1 MVEGVRL
8 THPDRVL
15 WPEVEVTKLELARY
29 YVGVAEWM
37 LPHVARRPLAVV
49 RGPRGYARA
58 RRFFQK
64 HLAAGM
70 PAGGAQ
76 RPHPG
81 RGGRAGP
88 HRESTTSPAWSPWC
102 RWTCSRFTRGERGQ
116 TRWSVRTAWSS
127 TSIPDESIAWSVVVD
142 AARAARLRL
151 EHLGLTGASSR
162 PTGGKG
168 LHVVVPLARRH
179 GWTEMKAFSR
189 AVAADLARRLPD
201 AFTINPAKAARR
213 GKIYLDYLR
222 NGRGATAV
230 AAYSARARA
239 GAPVSAPLAW
249 EELEGPVRSGDFT
262 VRTVPERLAALP
274 ADPWQDVASVRQS
287 ITAPMRASLG
297 LARASAPRAPRSR
310 S

>member
-1 MVEGVRL
+1 MVL
-8 THPDRVL
+8 DL
-15 WPEVEVTKLELARY
+15 D
-29 YVGVAEWM
+29 
-37 LPHVARRPLAVV
+37 
-49 RGPRGYARA
+49 
-58 RRFFQK
+58 
-64 HLAAGM
+64 
-70 PAGGAQ
+70 
-76 RPHPG
+76 
-81 RGGRAGP
+81 
-88 HRESTTSPAWSPWC
+88 
-102 RWTCSRFTRGERGQ
+102 
-116 TRWSVRTAWSS
+116 
-127 TSIPDESIAWSVVVD
+127 PDESIAWSFVVD

-151 EHLGLTGASSR
+151 EHLGLRSFVKT
-162 PTGGKG
+162 TGGKG

-179 GWTEMKAFSR
+179 GWSEMKAFSR

-230 AAYSARARA
+230 AAYSARARP

-274 ADPWQDVASVRQS
+274 ADPWEDVASVRQS

-297 LARASAPRAPRSR
+297 LARAPAPRARRSR